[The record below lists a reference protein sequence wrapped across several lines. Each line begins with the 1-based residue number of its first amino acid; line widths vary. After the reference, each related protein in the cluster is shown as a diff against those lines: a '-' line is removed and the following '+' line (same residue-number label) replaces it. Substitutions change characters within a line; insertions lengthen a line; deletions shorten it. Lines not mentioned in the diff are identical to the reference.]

1 MANRLITAFKSINYL
16 QLLFDLIIVT
26 IGVYIAV
33 IFSENKAQR
42 EKLHQGERM
51 IELLEVGIS
60 HYDQLFSGFVLYHE
74 SYNRNFKNKLDS
86 NIIINYSDVI
96 YTAPQYPIDVLHYI
110 LTNESYEFFTAD
122 LYIPLTTFA
131 NNIEQIMYVEEK
143 MVECADRYQTIPDKS
158 HPDYEIIV
166 SQQIQNA
173 KRFYQYLEL
182 RASKSKHLAQLAK
195 GIRVKLNESIQ

>member
-1 MANRLITAFKSINYL
+1 MANKLTNAFKSINFL

-42 EKLHQGERM
+42 DKMQQGERM

-60 HYDQLFSGFVLYHE
+60 HYDKLFSGFVLYHE
-74 SYNRNFKNKLDS
+74 DFNRNFKNKLDS
-86 NIIINYSDVI
+86 NIIIDFSDVV
-96 YTAPQYPIDVLHYI
+96 YTAPQYPIDVLQYL
-110 LTNESYEFFTAD
+110 LTNESYEVFTAD
-122 LYIPLTTFA
+122 LYIPLTRFA

-143 MVECADRYQTIPDKS
+143 MVECAGRYQQIPNKT

-166 SQQIQNA
+166 AQQIQNA
-173 KRFYQYLEL
+173 KRYHQYLEL
-182 RASKSKHLAQLAK
+182 RASKSRNLAELAK
-195 GIRVKLNESIQ
+195 SIKEKLKKNTQ